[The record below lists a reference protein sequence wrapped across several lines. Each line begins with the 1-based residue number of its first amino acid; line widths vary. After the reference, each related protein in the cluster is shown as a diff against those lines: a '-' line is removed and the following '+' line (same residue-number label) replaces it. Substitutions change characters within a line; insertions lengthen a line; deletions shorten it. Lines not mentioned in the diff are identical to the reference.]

1 MRESHDNQGLRQVV
15 RSGIK
20 VMQRHREQRSPRF
33 IDGGEEFMPDSIT
46 LSYRVPDDILRM
58 ARSTAGL
65 WFEEN
70 SRRLEDGLLVEFPGG
85 WFSDRSRREQA
96 ISFTANIPGLTDAL
110 QDELRKF
117 GSHTATSTR
126 SA

>member
-1 MRESHDNQGLRQVV
+1 MS
-15 RSGIK
+15 
-20 VMQRHREQRSPRF
+20 
-33 IDGGEEFMPDSIT
+33 DSIT

-85 WFSDRSRREQA
+85 WFSDRSRREQV

-117 GSHTATSTR
+117 GSAHSDIHQVSLSLVLDE
-126 SA
+126 SARLPLANPFGNAERLRETLIQS